1 MTRNTAVGVSRVR
14 ALTGLACGVAGLV
27 VLTLSLI
34 PMRENL
40 RLAEIALLYL
50 VPVVAAGAIGGRWA
64 GLPAAVGADLLVN
77 FFFVPPY
84 HTLLADQRE
93 HVIVLVVYLLVAAA
107 VSLAIDLAARH
118 RALAARRETE
128 ARLLATATASP
139 ITDHTL
145 TSLLSEIR
153 EAFGMQSVALVESH
167 STGEHPVAMVGPLG
181 DGRPTL
187 SAQAGP
193 GLRLIAWGPEMFA
206 EDRGTL
212 RRMAAAAARTMEA
225 QRLSQQAARAEDL
238 AEIDRVRTAL
248 LAAVGHDLRTPLAG
262 IKAAVTGLRQPG
274 AGLSTE
280 DEAELLATIDDCCD
294 QLTELI
300 DNLLSVSRLEA
311 GAVSVELEPVSL
323 SAVVEQ
329 AVRSTH
335 LDHNVISVEVSDDL
349 PLILADP
356 VLLERVIAN
365 VLINAAAVST
375 PGRPAHLTGRSTA
388 REAEL
393 AVVDHGPGVPAD
405 LRDRMFQPF
414 QRLHDRSTT
423 QGLGLGLAI
432 ARGFTETMGG
442 RIAASDTPGGG
453 LTMTITLPTADTPVS
468 VAGAV
473 RGQPP
478 T

>member
-1 MTRNTAVGVSRVR
+1 MTRNTAVGVPRVR
-14 ALTGLACGVAGLV
+14 ILTGVGCGVAGLV

-34 PMRENL
+34 PWRGNL
-40 RLAEIALLYL
+40 GLAEIALLYL
-50 VPVVAAGAIGGRWA
+50 VPVVAAGAIGGMWA
-64 GLPAAVGADLLVN
+64 GLPAALGADLLVN

-84 HTLLADQRE
+84 HTLLADRRE
-93 HVIVLVVYLLVAAA
+93 HVIVLVVYILVAAS
-107 VSLAIDLAARH
+107 VSLAIDLAARQ
-118 RALAARRETE
+118 RARAARRETE
-128 ARLLATATASP
+128 ARLLAAATVSP
-139 ITDHTL
+139 VTDDTL

-153 EAFGMQSVALVESH
+153 EAFGMQAVALMEGH
-167 STGEHPVAMVGPLG
+167 PTGEHPVAMVGALG

-193 GLRLIAWGPEMFA
+193 GLRLLAWGPEMFA
-206 EDRGTL
+206 EDQGTL
-212 RRMAAAAARTMEA
+212 RRMAAAAAHTLEA
-225 QRLSQQAARAEDL
+225 QRLSRQAARAEDL
-238 AEIDRVRTAL
+238 ADVDRVRTAL

-280 DEAELLATIDDCCD
+280 DQAELLATIDDCCD
-294 QLTELI
+294 QLTELV
-300 DNLLSVSRLEA
+300 DNLLSLSRLEA
-311 GAVSVELEPVSL
+311 GVVSVELEPVSL
-323 SAVVEQ
+323 HAVVEQ

-335 LDHNVISVEVSDDL
+335 LDDTLISVAVADHL
-349 PLILADP
+349 PLMLADP

-365 VLINAAAVST
+365 VLTNAAAVST
-375 PGRPAHLTGRSTA
+375 PGRPAQVNGRWTA
-388 REAEL
+388 GEVEL
-393 AVVDHGPGVPAD
+393 VVVDHGPGVPAD
-405 LRDRMFQPF
+405 LRDRMFEPF

-442 RIAASDTPGGG
+442 RITASDTPGGG
-453 LTMTITLPTADTPVS
+453 LTMTIALPTADTPVS

-473 RGQPP
+473 LGEPP